1 MQGKLT
7 MVAALAAAL
16 LITAPA
22 SAQISV
28 DAADGMRVVASDTAG
43 LATWSAGGS
52 LHATLLDAKGR
63 PKGATRAFPVPAA
76 PGFTL
81 RGAASAWNPRTERWL
96 LAWGAPD
103 GLRMRFLRRDGRPLG
118 ASRLIS
124 REPAGAQVVPLD
136 ADVDPVSGRAVI
148 TVNVFL
154 QGTGGVKQVPVD
166 RRGRPTNAWPLRV
179 HLVTPRRGGDFVT
192 VYGSAGDLHLQ
203 RMTSAG
209 KLAGPRRQLTFNP
222 AVYEQA
228 PALSVH
234 PRTGKGLIIWKSG
247 SAIVGRP
254 LRGDGKPTGDVFEIQ
269 AGLWNSIATLAPYGR
284 DGWVIAYTR
293 EIVGINEVVLQ
304 RLDRHGRPA
313 GKRVLVNEGNDDPW
327 PGFAWLAPLGGNVLV
342 GYQHQSSATTQRV
355 MVAAARP

>member
-1 MQGKLT
+1 VQGKLT
-7 MVAALAAAL
+7 IVAAAAAL

-22 SAQISV
+22 GAQVSV
-28 DAADGMRVVASDTAG
+28 DAAEGMRVVASETAG

-52 LHATLLDAKGR
+52 VHATVLGADGR
-63 PKGATRAFPVPAA
+63 PKGVARAFPVPAA

-81 RGAASAWNPRTERWL
+81 RGAASAWSPRTKRWL

-124 REPAGAQVVPLD
+124 PEPAGAQVVPLD
-136 ADVDPVSGRAVI
+136 ADVDPVSGRAVF

-154 QGTGGVKQVPVD
+154 AGTGGVKQVPVD
-166 RRGRPTNAWPLRV
+166 RRGRPTNAWPVRV
-179 HLVTPRRGGDFVT
+179 HLVTPRRAGDFLT
-192 VYGSAGDLHLQ
+192 VFGSAGDLHLQ

-209 KLAGPRRQLTFNP
+209 RLAGPRRQLTFDP

-228 PALSVH
+228 PALAVH
-234 PRTGKGLIIWKSG
+234 PRTGKALVIWKSA

-254 LRGDGKPTGDVFEIQ
+254 LRGDGKPTGDVFEVQ
-269 AGLWNSIATLAPYGR
+269 AGIWNSIATLAPYGR
-284 DGWVIAYTR
+284 DGWVTAYTR

-313 GKRVLVNEGNDDPW
+313 GRRVIVNQGNDDPW
-327 PGFAWLAPLGGNVLV
+327 PGYPTLAPLGDGVLV
-342 GYQHQSSATTQRV
+342 GYQHQSSATTHRV
-355 MVAAARP
+355 IAAAARP